1 MFKWVHGH
9 FMTLSLFFNYKTHNF
24 TQICDAAV
32 VVSSRRHCWCSASS
46 RTDGGSDGENKAALC
61 SSSSGSSEGDRR
73 RCSPLQLYSDWRLS
87 GLRLR
92 DDHRQIQTTSHDHVE
107 DKHILA
113 AGGTQ
118 SGMRGSTEG
127 STVDHALNG
136 RVSSWSSAGGSP
148 LWASRLPPPET
159 RSLSIS
165 RSDRGSHSETCG
177 TQDGRAVNSILA
189 NNTDMI
195 FSFYLIKT
203 PQNVQ

>member
-61 SSSSGSSEGDRR
+61 SSSSGSSEGDRKAVFSTSALFWLKTFWPQVETTIDR
-73 RCSPLQLYSDWRLS
+73 FKPHPMIMWKINISLLQEDTVRDEGLDWGQHS
-87 GLRLR
+87 W
-92 DDHRQIQTTSHDHVE
+92 T
-107 DKHILA
+107 
-113 AGGTQ
+113 
-118 SGMRGSTEG
+118 
-127 STVDHALNG
+127 ALNG
-136 RVSSWSSAGGSP
+136 RVSSWSSADGSP

>member
-1 MFKWVHGH
+1 MDILWH
-9 FMTLSLFFNYKTHNF
+9 Y
-24 TQICDAAV
+24 
-32 VVSSRRHCWCSASS
+32 
-46 RTDGGSDGENKAALC
+46 LC
-61 SSSSGSSEGDRR
+61 SLTIKHTTSLKSVMLQSSSAAGGTAGVQPPVGLMEAVMEKIKQLSVRPLQAAARATGR

-127 STVDHALNG
+127 STVEHALNG

>member
-9 FMTLSLFFNYKTHNF
+9 SMTLSLFFNYKTHNF
-24 TQICDAAV
+24 TQICDAAVV

-113 AGGTQ
+113 AGGHSPGWGARLRAAQLNMLWMGESVVGLQPTVLLSEPLDFLHQ
-118 SGMRGSTEG
+118 RLVHWVFLDQ
-127 STVDHALNG
+127 TVDLILKHVG
-136 RVSSWSSAGGSP
+136 HKMDVQS
-148 LWASRLPPPET
+148 T
-159 RSLSIS
+159 LS
-165 RSDRGSHSETCG
+165 
-177 TQDGRAVNSILA
+177 
-189 NNTDMI
+189 
-195 FSFYLIKT
+195 
-203 PQNVQ
+203 